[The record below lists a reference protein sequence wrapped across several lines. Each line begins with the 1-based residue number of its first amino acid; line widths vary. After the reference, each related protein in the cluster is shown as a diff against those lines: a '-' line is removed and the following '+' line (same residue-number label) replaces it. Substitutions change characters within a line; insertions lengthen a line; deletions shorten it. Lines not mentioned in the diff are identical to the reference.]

1 MVELIK
7 LVFVLLMMSMLQN
20 VEDLGAVNPPLI
32 LTLPSVAGIQVAP
45 LLDTGANH
53 VHQIEDLFGAA
64 HYLL

>member
-1 MVELIK
+1 
-7 LVFVLLMMSMLQN
+7 MMSMLQN